1 MRNKQISE
9 IHDTIKDE
17 RVIISEKLLPI
28 VVRSFL
34 KNNYNTSGI
43 NINKSSFE
51 YIKIIDIESYEL
63 LDKIKFYT
71 ESNNDNIYINQDHSL
86 SQNFSIIRDKTIADE
101 NYLVTIKSKK
111 KIKKHSSTESTTVG
125 FENSNKIEAIIYQKD
140 KTLKIYNKL
149 IKLKKITGV
158 RNANGRN
165 ILL

>member
-9 IHDTIKDE
+9 IYDTIKDE

-63 LDKIKFYT
+63 LDKIEFYT

-86 SQNFSIIRDKTIADE
+86 SQNFSIIRDKMIAEE

-111 KIKKHSSTESTTVG
+111 KIKKHSSRESTIVG

-149 IKLKKITGV
+149 IKLKKIIGV
-158 RNANGRN
+158 KNANGRN

>member
-17 RVIISEKLLPI
+17 RVIISKRLIPI
-28 VVRSFL
+28 MVRSFL
-34 KNNYNTSGI
+34 KNNYNTAGI

-51 YIKIIDIESYEL
+51 YIKIINIESHEL
-63 LDKIKFYT
+63 LDKIKFFAK
-71 ESNNDNIYINQDHSL
+71 SNDDKIYINQDHSL
-86 SQNFSIIRDKTIADE
+86 SQNFSIIRDKKIAEE

-111 KIKKHSSTESTTVG
+111 KIKKHSSRESTIVG

-149 IKLKKITGV
+149 IKLKK
-158 RNANGRN
+158 
-165 ILL
+165 LLE